1 MCAPTAGCAL
11 RASLALV
18 ECGVA
23 RLDFRDVG
31 CVPRW
36 SHHRSGADIRR
47 KTGPCMT
54 NSACLNVH
62 TLSMGHTLIDTKPH
76 DPIVSHRGRSSSRR
90 RLYTAHECSEPAH
103 TAAVSFWAVAH
114 LLAREQLP
122 ASATPLSQVRL
133 LLAPQRKRSS
143 APDPVCEANTE
154 DTVRYGR
161 HAFLACLPYSQVC
174 AHEVHR

>member
-1 MCAPTAGCAL
+1 
-11 RASLALV
+11 
-18 ECGVA
+18 
-23 RLDFRDVG
+23 
-31 CVPRW
+31 
-36 SHHRSGADIRR
+36 
-47 KTGPCMT
+47 
-54 NSACLNVH
+54 
-62 TLSMGHTLIDTKPH
+62 MGHTLIDTKPH
-76 DPIVSHRGRSSSRR
+76 DPIVSHRGRGSSRR

-161 HAFLACLPYSQVC
+161 HAFLACLPYSQVYPKC
-174 AHEVHR
+174 ARTKCTGEHWRACGKARGIGASSSWYGGRCSKLLRSPTASSTFVLLATHAHRSACVELEVNQ